1 MEPEIVGLIG
11 TAVFLI
17 LVMIGVWVGFA
28 AATVGLVGIALL
40 KSWGTAGGVAGFLP
54 YTVTAS
60 FTLSVIPMFIIMGF
74 FAHYG
79 GVTRNLFATA
89 RQWFGHLPGGLA
101 IATIFGSAG
110 FGACCGSSNAAAAVM
125 GKVAIPEMKR
135 YGYDLKLA
143 SGAAAS
149 AGTLAVMIPPS
160 VNMVII
166 AVIVMGG
173 IYGGIFTPTEAGGI
187 AAISALAIAI
197 FSRQF
202 TWEKFKQSLQD
213 TGKTTAM
220 IFLTLVGVLILL
232 RFLALSGTVRLF
244 ISSLIELPLS
254 DVGTLIVIIF
264 IYLIL
269 GMFISVIGMLMLTL
283 PVFFP
288 IVMEMGYDPIWFG
301 ILVVTLSEIAFI
313 TPPVAMNIYAVKAVA
328 PEIPTEEIIKGV
340 LPFLAMTVVF
350 IVILMSFP
358 EIATWLPSTI
368 KRG

>member
-1 MEPEIVGLIG
+1 VGKLFIAG
-11 TAVFLI
+11 IIPGIIEATLFSIMVY
-17 LVMIGVWVGFA
+17 VWCRV
-28 AATVGLVGIALL
+28 VPGI
-40 KSWGTAGGVAGFLP
+40 
-54 YTVTAS
+54 
-60 FTLSVIPMFIIMGF
+60 
-74 FAHYG
+74 
-79 GVTRNLFATA
+79 
-89 RQWFGHLPGGLA
+89 
-101 IATIFGSAG
+101 
-110 FGACCGSSNAAAAVM
+110 
-125 GKVAIPEMKR
+125 
-135 YGYDLKLA
+135 
-143 SGAAAS
+143 GAALPAAS
-149 AGTLAVMIPPS
+149 WKEKFVSLKGSGGML
-160 VNMVII
+160 II
-166 AVIVMGG
+166 AVVVMGG

-187 AAISALAIAI
+187 AAISALAIAM
-197 FSRQF
+197 FSRQL

-244 ISSLIELPLS
+244 ISSLIELPLP

-288 IVMEMGYDPIWFG
+288 IIMEMGYDPIWFG

-350 IVILMSFP
+350 IVILMAFP
-358 EIATWLPSTI
+358 EIATWLPSTM
-368 KRG
+368 RGG